1 MNKLSI
7 ILFFTIFTS
16 SVYCYNVPDE
26 FKEFYDYKEDVVV
39 IKSVDG
45 IKNDLS
51 ALMNYNSVKINSEL
65 AKKELSK
72 FLKRLGVND
81 ELSLT
86 IMNDFSSN
94 QGVSS
99 SDKCIGLARDCLLYP
114 KTYGIVFDYEKKV
127 IYFYIS
133 PDYLNKKNERLEFVN
148 NIDTNP
154 AIINSYNVFIGSNN
168 STNSMTVN
176 NKNTVGLNYGYID
189 SDFSYQMNNKNN
201 DSFELRK
208 LAYILDYQSYQV
220 QIGSFDGNLE
230 SNSTSF
236 LTSIDNNT
244 KNISINIRDSK
255 NLISNKDLAY
265 SSLSFYTPSS
275 GYLTIKKDDLIVFQK
290 NVKAGVGEIPYS
302 KLPTG
307 VYNIELSIKSNGVE
321 VLKQNL
327 YVYNIKSGRLSKK
340 DFDSSASI
348 GLYSEESQ
356 ISNLDE
362 IKYESLDKFKG
373 MGFIDSSIAYGITDA
388 AMFGSEFEITDDND
402 FKTKI
407 GLSYLFENSSKIDV
421 IYSRYKDGSYSE
433 SVNLVTPWFGFYYDS
448 FDFSE
453 GDLFAL
459 YKEGGYSRKSASLNK
474 NFNITPVLN
483 ANLNYHYNE
492 YSTSSTENKAW
503 NIATS
508 LDYRFNA
515 GSIFNVQI
523 MYDNSKTEYNENDQF
538 ILNASVSIPFGDDL
552 TYTSYV
558 STYDN
563 SFDEFRN
570 EISSDNIID
579 SKNSVLDISTGHSI
593 YTESYKSNKVYANIT
608 GNYNDDKLNSN
619 MYAYFDSDGE
629 SNLSVSLSNTQI
641 ITRDDIYFTSKEST
655 SYLNIDIKNDDE
667 RVKNLGLL
675 TVSNKNKLLKKKFLD
690 KKKNIIP
697 LEEYIQFSGNLDT
710 TSVSLENNGEKEI
723 SGFSLPGSVY
733 TLRPNVGKIV
743 TFVAAFDDIFDQ
755 DINNI
760 ECEGAGCVD
769 IENIEGNVFNIKV
782 RAGAEFMLYSD
793 SLVCLTPKVKQI
805 KNLNIGLNHCVPD
818 VEDYDNGIMLA
829 GPDGSLHRVYF
840 VGIFNK
846 NDKKTLKNDRNINV
860 IETELNDNETLVF
873 VSYDH
878 DYILS
883 NNDKSFIKK
892 MMLTARNH
900 KEISP
905 FVLELD
911 ESWFDYK

>member
-1 MNKLSI
+1 MKKLSI
-7 ILFFTIFTS
+7 TIFFTTFTS
-16 SVYCYNVPDE
+16 SVFCYNVPDE

-51 ALMNYNSVKINSEL
+51 GFINANSVKIDSES

-86 IMNDFSSN
+86 IMNDFSSDY
-94 QGVSS
+94 GVSS
-99 SDKCIGLARDCLLYP
+99 SDKCIGLAKDCILYP
-114 KTYGIVFDYEKKV
+114 KTYGIVFDYEQKV

-133 PDYLNKKNERLEFVN
+133 PDHLNKKNKRLDFVN
-148 NIDTNP
+148 NIDKNP
-154 AIINSYNVFIGSNN
+154 AVINSYDIFIGSNN
-168 STNSMTVN
+168 STNSITFN
-176 NKNTVGLNYGYID
+176 NNNIIGLKYGYVD
-189 SDFSYQMNNKNN
+189 SDLSYQINNKNN
-201 DSFELRK
+201 DNFELRK
-208 LAYILDYQSYQV
+208 LAYILDYQSYQLQV
-220 QIGSFDGNLE
+220 GAFDGNLE

-236 LTSIDNNT
+236 LTSIGDNT
-244 KNISINIRDSK
+244 KNISVNIRDSK
-255 NLISNKDLAY
+255 NLISNKDLSY

-340 DFDSSASI
+340 DFDYSASI
-348 GLYSEESQ
+348 GLYNDEIP
-356 ISNLDE
+356 ISNFDE
-362 IKYESLDKFKG
+362 IKDESLDKYKG
-373 MGFIDSSIAYGITDA
+373 MGYIDTSVTYGINDA

-402 FKTKI
+402 FKTKV
-407 GLSYLFENSSKIDV
+407 GLSYLFENSSKVDI
-421 IYSRYKDGSYSE
+421 IYSRYKEGSYTG
-433 SVNLVTPWFGFYYDS
+433 SVNVITPWFSFYYDS

-492 YSTSSTENKAW
+492 YSTRSTENKTW
-503 NIATS
+503 NISTS

-523 MYDNSKTEYNENDQF
+523 MYDNSKAKYNENDQF
-538 ILNASVSIPFGDDL
+538 IFNASVSIPFGNDL

-579 SKNSVLDISTGHSI
+579 SKNAVLDISTGHSI
-593 YTESYKSNKVYANIT
+593 YNDNYKSNKVYANIT
-608 GNYNDDKLNSN
+608 GNYSNDKLNSN

-641 ITRDDIYFTSKEST
+641 ITKDNIYFTSNESS

-667 RVKNLGLL
+667 RIDNLGLL
-675 TVSNKNKLLKKKFLD
+675 TVSNKNKLLKKKFLN

-697 LEEYIQFSGNLDT
+697 LEEYVQFNGNIDT
-710 TSVSLENNGEKEI
+710 ASVSLENNGEKEI

-733 TLRPNVGKIV
+733 TLRPDVGKIV
-743 TFVAAFDDIFDQ
+743 TFVAAFDDIFEQ
-755 DINNI
+755 DVNDIA
-760 ECEGAGCVD
+760 CEGSGCVD

-782 RAGAEFMLYSD
+782 RAGSEFMLYSD
-793 SLVCLTPKVKQI
+793 NLVCLTPKVKQI
-805 KNLNIGLNHCVPD
+805 KNLNIGLNHCIPD
-818 VEDYDNGIMLA
+818 VEDHDNGIMLA

-846 NDKKTLKNDRNINV
+846 NEQNTLEDDHSLDV
-860 IETELNDNETLVF
+860 IETELNDKEKLVF

-883 NNDKSFIKK
+883 NNDKSLIKK

-911 ESWFDYK
+911 KSWFDYK